1 MALPSRARAL
11 DREPE
16 GIGVDV
22 RTREAQRMRAFG
34 RIIVEALTLAG
45 LMALPATAQG
55 PDCIVIDDFST
66 GTVGQFPAEWKAR
79 KDEGRE
85 VYVVLEE
92 GGNRFLR
99 AVSKGLGIQ
108 AARAYEWGL
117 QEYPVL
123 TWSRRARQF
132 PESADERKGATN
144 DSGASLYVLVPHAKV
159 RGPKA
164 VKYIWSERVPVGERL
179 SSNGGLTQVR
189 VQRSGRDGADA
200 WQEERVNARDD
211 YQQFFKESAAPRAAG
226 IAVLTDGD
234 EPRST
239 ASGDYANFRA
249 GRG

>member
-1 MALPSRARAL
+1 
-11 DREPE
+11 
-16 GIGVDV
+16 
-22 RTREAQRMRAFG
+22 
-34 RIIVEALTLAG
+34 
-45 LMALPATAQG
+45 
-55 PDCIVIDDFST
+55 
-66 GTVGQFPAEWKAR
+66 
-79 KDEGRE
+79 
-85 VYVVLEE
+85 
-92 GGNRFLR
+92 
-99 AVSKGLGIQ
+99 
-108 AARAYEWGL
+108 
-117 QEYPVL
+117 
-123 TWSRRARQF
+123 
-132 PESADERKGATN
+132 
-144 DSGASLYVLVPHAKV
+144 VLVPHAKV